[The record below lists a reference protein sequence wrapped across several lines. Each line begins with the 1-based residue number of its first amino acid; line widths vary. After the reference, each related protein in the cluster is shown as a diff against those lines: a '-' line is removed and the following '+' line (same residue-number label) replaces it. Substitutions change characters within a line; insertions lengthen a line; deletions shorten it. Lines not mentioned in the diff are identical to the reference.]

1 MLQLSSFGRRFSQ
14 GSGILSLM
22 DDLGNA
28 LAEGGMLMMG
38 GGNPGHVPEVQAALR
53 EQLVGLC
60 NDPVRFQKLIGIYD
74 SPPGDKGF
82 LQALAD
88 LLQREYGWQVGP
100 ENICLTQGSQGS
112 FFLLF
117 NMLAGRFEDG
127 SQKKIMLPLAPEYIG
142 YADLG
147 LSDDFFTA
155 VRPRIELLGEHQF
168 KYRVDFDQL
177 VITDDIAALCV
188 SRPTNPT
195 GNVLTDDEIAELSRL
210 AADND
215 IPLILDNAYGVPFPG
230 IIYTEA
236 TPFWNQQLIVCMSL
250 SKFGLP
256 AARTGIVIARPEII
270 QTLAGI
276 NAILNLAPGSFG
288 AMLTKELVASGEIIH
303 LSQTVVQPFYRRKM
317 EKAMA
322 VLEEYF
328 VDLPYRVHSPEGA
341 MFLWL
346 WFKDLPISSRILYER
361 LKARKVLVVSGD
373 YFFPGLE
380 PGWQHTREC
389 LRITYSQDEQDVRE
403 GLQIIA
409 DEVRTVYSQGKEGVF
424 S

>member
-1 MLQLSSFGRRFSQ
+1 
-14 GSGILSLM
+14 M

-38 GGNPGHVPEVQAALR
+38 GGNPGHVPEVQAELR
-53 EQLVGLC
+53 HELTELC
-60 NDPVRFQKLIGIYD
+60 RDPLRFQKLIGIYD
-74 SPPGDKGF
+74 PPPGDKGF
-82 LQALAD
+82 LQALAG
-88 LLQREYGWQVGP
+88 LLRREYDWPVGP

-127 SQKKIMLPLAPEYIG
+127 SLKKIMLPVAPEYIG

-147 LSDDFFTA
+147 LCDDFFTA
-155 VRPRIELLGEHQF
+155 VRPRIELLGDYQF
-168 KYRVDFDQL
+168 KYRVDFKQL
-177 VITDDIAALCV
+177 DITDDIAALCV

-195 GNVLTDDEIAELSRL
+195 GNVLTDDEILGLSRL

-230 IIYTEA
+230 LVYTKA
-236 TPFWNQQLIVCMSL
+236 TPFWNEQLIVCMSL

-270 QTLAGI
+270 ETLAGI

-288 AMLTKELVASGEIIH
+288 AMLTTNLVETGEIVR
-303 LSQTVVQPFYRRKM
+303 LSRTVIEPFYRRKM
-317 EKAMA
+317 EMAMGA
-322 VLEEYF
+322 LEDF
-328 VDLPYRVHSPEGA
+328 FGDLPYRVHAPEGA

-346 WFKDLPISSRILYER
+346 WFKDLPISSRMLYER
-361 LKARKVLVVSGD
+361 LKEKKVLVVSGD

-380 PGWQHTREC
+380 PGWRHTEEC

-403 GLQIIA
+403 GLRIIA
-409 DEVRTVYSQGKEGVF
+409 DEVRTVYSQGKEGV
-424 S
+424 SS

>member
-1 MLQLSSFGRRFSQ
+1 
-14 GSGILSLM
+14 M

-38 GGNPGHVPEVQAALR
+38 GGNPGHVPEVQAVLHRELTALC
-53 EQLVGLC
+53 EDQ
-60 NDPVRFQKLIGIYD
+60 VRFQKLIGIYD
-74 SPPGDKGF
+74 PPPGDKDF
-82 LQALAD
+82 LQALAGM
-88 LLQREYGWQVGP
+88 LEAEYGWQVRP
-100 ENICLTQGSQGS
+100 ENICLTQGSQSS

-117 NMLAGRFEDG
+117 NMLAGRFDDG
-127 SQKKIMLPLAPEYIG
+127 SRKKIMLPLAPEYIG
-142 YADLG
+142 YSDLG
-147 LSDDFFTA
+147 LSDEFFIA
-155 VRPRIELLGEHQF
+155 VRPKIELHGDHQF
-168 KYRVDFDQL
+168 KYRVNFDEL
-177 VITDDIAALCV
+177 LISDDVAALCV

-195 GNVLTDDEIAELSRL
+195 GNVLTDAEVMELSRL
-210 AADND
+210 ARENN

-236 TPFWNQQLIVCMSL
+236 TPFWNEHLIVCMSL

-270 QTLAGI
+270 ELLAGV

-288 AMLTKELVASGEIIH
+288 AMLTTSLVATGEIIR
-303 LSQTVVQPFYRRKM
+303 LSQKVVEPFYRRKM
-317 EKAMA
+317 EKAMQA
-322 VLEEYF
+322 LDDF
-328 VDLPYRVHSPEGA
+328 FIDLPYRVHTPEGA

-346 WFKDLPISSRILYER
+346 WFEDLPISSRALYER

-380 PGWQHTREC
+380 PGWRHTSEC

-403 GLQIIA
+403 GLRIIA
-409 DEVRTVYSQGKEGVF
+409 DEVRTVYAQGKEDAI